1 MPPRAASPV
10 ETNAKGVNMKI
21 FYAITVT
28 TALLLS
34 GPTTGLAQSVPLE
47 AKGFPITLH
56 QAQVMGLDDVQEQPS
71 DLIATYGGMP
81 VSPLQALVLEPRA
94 RMTQEQVAE
103 KLTGAGYANVN
114 FEAPSDYSVSATI
127 NGAPVKFRINSATGT
142 MR

>member
-1 MPPRAASPV
+1 
-10 ETNAKGVNMKI
+10 MKALN
-21 FYAITVT
+21 AITAT
-28 TALLLS
+28 AALLL
-34 GPTTGLAQSVPLE
+34 GGATTVLAQSVPLE

-56 QAQVMGLDDVQEQPS
+56 QAQVMGLDDAEEQPP
-71 DLIATYGGMP
+71 DLIATFDSMP
-81 VSPLQALVLEPRA
+81 VSPSQALVLDPRT

-127 NGAPVKFRINSATGT
+127 NGAPVKFRINSATGA